1 MVDTDAQVDRSLAEW
16 LLEAELQELMREASA
31 SRDSVFGEQI
41 SFSRKVFIPL
51 THLCR
56 DSCHYC
62 TFASPPRHG
71 EASYLNLEAVREIA
85 RIGVETGCTEAL
97 FTLGEKPE
105 RRYRVAREELAALG
119 HETTLSYLREASD
132 IVMREFGLL
141 PHLNPGLM
149 NEAELN
155 LLRPVSASMG
165 IMLESAAQHLCER
178 GGPHFGS
185 PDKAPELRLEMIERA
200 GRAHIPLTSGLLI
213 GIGESRAER
222 IEALLAL
229 RTLHAKHGHLQE
241 IIIQNFRAKPGTRM
255 ASAPEPDLEDHL
267 WTIAAA
273 RLIFS
278 LDVSVQAPPNLAA
291 GSLRHLIDAGI
302 NDWGGVSPV
311 TPDYVNPEAPW
322 PQINALAKETAMA
335 GKILIPRLPVYPS
348 YLKQLD
354 KWAAPA
360 VASHILRRAGAD
372 GFARSD
378 AWAPGTATAIPV
390 AKSPA
395 KGGYRVGD
403 IVARLERGDECSEQ
417 DIATL
422 FGARGD
428 DLELVCNAADRLRAK
443 VNGNVVSYVVT
454 RNINYTNICSF
465 KCEFCAFSKGRGP
478 TSLRGPAY
486 RLSTEEV
493 ARRVAEAWSRG
504 ATEVCMQ
511 GGIHPE
517 YTGQTYLDL
526 CEVVKDVAPDIHLH
540 AFSPLEIWQGAN
552 SLGITVGRFLE
563 RLKEAGLGSLPGT
576 AAEILDDEV
585 RSRICPDKISTA
597 EWIGVVE
604 TAHKVGLNTTST
616 MMFGHVD
623 RPEHW
628 ARHLLALRALQGR
641 TGGITEFVPLPFVH
655 MEAPF
660 FLKGMARPGPDWRE
674 TLLVHSVARL
684 VLHPLIPNIQLSW
697 VKLGIEGAR
706 AALGAGVNDLG
717 GTLMNESISRAAGAS
732 HGQEMTPQAMAAL
745 IEGQGRKARQR
756 TTLYGV
762 VPAEREHAARSAA
775 PLLELS

>member
-97 FTLGEKPE
+97 FTLGDKPE